1 MSSIIT
7 LRENDCKSCLKCV
20 RNCPTKA
27 ISFENNRPE
36 IIEEECL
43 SCGRCY
49 LICPQSAKRIAS
61 DLMKVRAWL
70 KAGER
75 VVISVAPSYPIV
87 WPNYSKLKQALLELG
102 FYAVEETADGAS
114 VVSSEYMKLM
124 EEGKMVN
131 IIETCCPVIVTLVQ
145 TYFPNLISQLAPI
158 DSPMIVH
165 GKLLKKK
172 YPDAKVVFLSPCIAK
187 VKEAKDSCVDAVISM
202 PEMDDWLMDTELYED
217 VKMAEDK
224 IARLY
229 PVSGGIVKTF
239 SDMHKYKSLAI
250 EGIERCETALQ
261 SISNGH
267 LKGYF
272 FEMNACF
279 GGCLGGPHLYAYKE
293 NEWLAQTKI
302 MGQEQAEKIRPFEVE
317 LALHRQFADC
327 SLQPCEFSEEQIN
340 EVLVSMGKAGYAR
353 QLDCGACGYNTCREK
368 AIAVL
373 EGKSD
378 PKQCLPHAIENA
390 ESISNLIIEHTPNG
404 IIVLDSRRKVKEI
417 NPSALRMLR
426 LQNYSVKGFEIE
438 AVLPSLQ
445 LAGILNDLKK
455 VEYFVEDYTD
465 LHKTIEHAVIPI
477 AEENAS
483 VIILMDLTEKKA
495 QEEQIKK
502 LQYDTIASTQ
512 KVIDK
517 QMRVVQEIA
526 SLLGE
531 TTAETKVVLTN
542 LVKTFEGDKR

>member
-61 DLMKVRAWL
+61 DLMKVKAWL
-70 KAGER
+70 KAGDR

-145 TYFPNLISQLAPI
+145 THFPNLISQLAPI

-250 EGIERCETALQ
+250 EGIERCVTALQ

-327 SLQPCEFSEEQIN
+327 SLPPCEFSEEQIN

-455 VEYFVEDYTD
+455 VEYFVEDYAD